1 MEGGTG
7 RGREKVRGREIDKEK
22 QNNNVHVAKLT
33 ISDEID
39 IAHRRRLSL

>member
-22 QNNNVHVAKLT
+22 QNNKMSMLLNLQLAM
-33 ISDEID
+33 
-39 IAHRRRLSL
+39 R